1 MNDRADPVVV
11 YAYRLPGVPG
21 GMETAGVARYKAERH
36 VIVGVFRGQVLEGT
50 GEEVSRAD
58 LDEMGRFR
66 RIATG
71 WGELS

>member
-1 MNDRADPVVV
+1 MNDRAQTVIV

-21 GMETAGVARYKAERH
+21 GLETASVARYKAERH
-36 VIVGVFRGQVLEGT
+36 VIVNVFRGQVLEGT
-50 GEEVSRAD
+50 GEEVARAD

-71 WGELS
+71 WGELA